1 MGESLDFSDVF
12 SIVRG
17 HLNPGRL
24 KLNKT
29 GIVFKSVK
37 TGVLETIP
45 LAELEETRWM
55 RVARGFGIK
64 VTTKNGTEHRFHG
77 FKDGDGD
84 KLKVRALFAGCRWW
98 RGFCHEIQGFSSS
111 SKVLRR

>member
-1 MGESLDFSDVF
+1 MSLYYFFHSANRMASESLDFPDVF
-12 SIVRG
+12 TIVRG

-45 LAELEETRWM
+45 LAEIEETKWM

-64 VTTKNGTEHRFHG
+64 VSTKNGTEHRFHG
-77 FKDGDGD
+77 FKENDGD
-84 KLKVRALFAGCRWW
+84 KLKVIEFRY
-98 RGFCHEIQGFSSS
+98 FCP
-111 SKVLRR
+111 RR